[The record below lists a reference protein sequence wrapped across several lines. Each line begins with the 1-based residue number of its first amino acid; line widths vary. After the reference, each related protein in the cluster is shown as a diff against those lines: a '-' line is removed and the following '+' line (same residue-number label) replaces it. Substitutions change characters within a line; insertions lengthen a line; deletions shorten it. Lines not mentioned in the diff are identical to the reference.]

1 MGRRNQKGKTG
12 GKMEEGGSGSDDEGS
27 MFNDNASMTSEAS
40 SFAPEIEDSGSNGV
54 DESSKIEMFESKL
67 REALELATQKSAAG
81 RVKALEA
88 ICGAFLKRYCPDF
101 VENQQVVMNITLQY
115 NTNNYERN
123 WILSLLS
130 GYTMSPLV

>member
-1 MGRRNQKGKTG
+1 
-12 GKMEEGGSGSDDEGS
+12 
-27 MFNDNASMTSEAS
+27 
-40 SFAPEIEDSGSNGV
+40 
-54 DESSKIEMFESKL
+54 MFESKL

-115 NTNNYERN
+115 NTNNYEGN

-130 GYTMSPLV
+130 GYTMSPPR

>member
-1 MGRRNQKGKTG
+1 
-12 GKMEEGGSGSDDEGS
+12 
-27 MFNDNASMTSEAS
+27 
-40 SFAPEIEDSGSNGV
+40 
-54 DESSKIEMFESKL
+54 MFESKL

-115 NTNNYERN
+115 NTNNYEGN

>member
-1 MGRRNQKGKTG
+1 
-12 GKMEEGGSGSDDEGS
+12 
-27 MFNDNASMTSEAS
+27 
-40 SFAPEIEDSGSNGV
+40 
-54 DESSKIEMFESKL
+54 MFESKL

-115 NTNNYERN
+115 NTNNYEGN

-130 GYTMSPLV
+130 GHTLWNWC

>member
-1 MGRRNQKGKTG
+1 
-12 GKMEEGGSGSDDEGS
+12 
-27 MFNDNASMTSEAS
+27 
-40 SFAPEIEDSGSNGV
+40 
-54 DESSKIEMFESKL
+54 MFESKL

-115 NTNNYERN
+115 NTIQTIIRGIGFCRYFQG
-123 WILSLLS
+123 ILC
-130 GYTMSPLV
+130 PH

>member
-1 MGRRNQKGKTG
+1 
-12 GKMEEGGSGSDDEGS
+12 
-27 MFNDNASMTSEAS
+27 
-40 SFAPEIEDSGSNGV
+40 
-54 DESSKIEMFESKL
+54 MFESKL

-115 NTNNYERN
+115 NTNNYEGN

-130 GYTMSPLV
+130 GYTMSP

>member
-1 MGRRNQKGKTG
+1 
-12 GKMEEGGSGSDDEGS
+12 
-27 MFNDNASMTSEAS
+27 
-40 SFAPEIEDSGSNGV
+40 
-54 DESSKIEMFESKL
+54 MFESKL

-101 VENQQVVMNITLQY
+101 VENQQVVMNTTLQY
-115 NTNNYERN
+115 NTNNHEGN